1 MDIKCEADE
10 NADWDIYW
18 SDITVQPD
26 RISKMRPYQRI
37 NAQPNIAALAR
48 KNNLA
53 KHLNRMSKI
62 FKDDYKFFP
71 KTWCLPADL
80 NDLKS

>member
-1 MDIKCEADE
+1 
-10 NADWDIYW
+10 
-18 SDITVQPD
+18 
-26 RISKMRPYQRI
+26 MRPYQRI